1 LAVDLGSGHHVAAYV
16 MGGLVKCGRLI
27 AFAGALC
34 LASGSAMVQGGEM
47 LQLFSGVLAAARA
60 QASQKA

>member
-1 LAVDLGSGHHVAAYV
+1 
-16 MGGLVKCGRLI
+16 
-27 AFAGALC
+27 
-34 LASGSAMVQGGEM
+34 MVQGGEM